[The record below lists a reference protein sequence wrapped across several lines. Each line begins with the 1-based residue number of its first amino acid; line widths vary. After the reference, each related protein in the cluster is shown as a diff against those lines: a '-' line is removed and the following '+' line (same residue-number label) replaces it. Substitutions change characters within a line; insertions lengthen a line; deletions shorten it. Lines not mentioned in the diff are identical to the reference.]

1 MKELLEKRAR
11 IFEEGRAIVLKA
23 EQETRA
29 LTSEERTK
37 YDAIMADVKALG
49 ETIERSRQSSEL
61 NTELDKSVGPM
72 APAST
77 AKPNPGSDL
86 REAAMDTFI
95 RGGVGSLNDEHR
107 KAFGGAINGRADQL
121 HFRAASPLSDLT
133 GAAGAYTVPNGFVQ
147 QLEKAMKWF
156 GGMRQSR
163 ARIVRTSTGNPLPWP
178 TMNDTGNT
186 GELVAENTQVTQAS
200 TEMSFGQVTFN
211 GYKYS
216 SKLVLV
222 PIELIQDSAFDVQGF
237 VAEAL
242 GTRLGRIQN
251 THFTTGDGSSKPN
264 GVVTAAS
271 SGVTGATGQTGSV
284 IYNDLVNLI
293 HSVDPAYRVGAEFML
308 HDSSAAVI
316 ETLKD
321 GNGRPLLNSSL
332 AGINGEVK
340 AGEPGRPGYTI
351 LGYNVTIN
359 NDVATMAAN
368 AKSILF
374 GDFSKYVIREV
385 QDLMLVRFGEKYMDS
400 GQIGFVAFSRTDGD
414 LVDAGMHP
422 IKYYA
427 NSAT

>member
-107 KAFGGAINGRADQL
+107 KAFAGAINGRADQL
-121 HFRAASPLSDLT
+121 HFRAASPLSDVT
-133 GAAGAYTVPNGFVQ
+133 GSAGAYTVPNGFVQ

-163 ARIVRTSTGNPLPWP
+163 ARIVRISTGNPLPWP

-186 GELVAENTQVTQAS
+186 GELVAENTQVTQA
-200 TEMSFGQVTFN
+200 
-211 GYKYS
+211 
-216 SKLVLV
+216 
-222 PIELIQDSAFDVQGF
+222 
-237 VAEAL
+237 
-242 GTRLGRIQN
+242 
-251 THFTTGDGSSKPN
+251 
-264 GVVTAAS
+264 
-271 SGVTGATGQTGSV
+271 
-284 IYNDLVNLI
+284 
-293 HSVDPAYRVGAEFML
+293 L
-308 HDSSAAVI
+308 HRNVF
-316 ETLKD
+316 
-321 GNGRPLLNSSL
+321 
-332 AGINGEVK
+332 
-340 AGEPGRPGYTI
+340 RPG
-351 LGYNVTIN
+351 
-359 NDVATMAAN
+359 
-368 AKSILF
+368 
-374 GDFSKYVIREV
+374 
-385 QDLMLVRFGEKYMDS
+385 DLQRL
-400 GQIGFVAFSRTDGD
+400 
-414 LVDAGMHP
+414 
-422 IKYYA
+422 
-427 NSAT
+427 